1 MIGPRIPSVKKPL
14 TQPPGISM
22 TAASARRR
30 LIPLLLAVALGGCA
44 PPAAPRTP
52 RPPAAS
58 LRVVNRGFSDV
69 IVYVADGQ
77 VPLRLG
83 RVGSLERTR
92 LPLPH
97 HVSPTT
103 VRLLV
108 SSVGSDQIFAAAPVM
123 AGAGAALELTVQ
135 PLLSQSTLSVLS
147 YGALA
152 R

>member
-1 MIGPRIPSVKKPL
+1 
-14 TQPPGISM
+14 M
-22 TAASARRR
+22 TAASAHRR
-30 LIPLLLAVALGGCA
+30 LIPPLLAIALGGCEL
-44 PPAAPRTP
+44 PAVPRAP

-58 LRVVNRGFSDV
+58 LRVDNRGLSDV

-83 RVGSLERTR
+83 RVGPLARTR

-97 HVSPTT
+97 HVSATT

-108 SSVGSDQIFAAAPVM
+108 SSVGSDQVFAAEPVLT
-123 AGAGAALELTVQ
+123 GAGATLELTVQ